1 MKTSLDANPSGNSDE
16 PITTDV
22 VATLPVYCDTR
33 LIDEEMDLK
42 LYRQRFDDSHSYVR
56 IKFKETADC
65 ELEA

>member
-1 MKTSLDANPSGNSDE
+1 MKTSLEIEHSRTNDE
-16 PITTDV
+16 QIITDV

-33 LIDEEMDLK
+33 LINEEMDLK